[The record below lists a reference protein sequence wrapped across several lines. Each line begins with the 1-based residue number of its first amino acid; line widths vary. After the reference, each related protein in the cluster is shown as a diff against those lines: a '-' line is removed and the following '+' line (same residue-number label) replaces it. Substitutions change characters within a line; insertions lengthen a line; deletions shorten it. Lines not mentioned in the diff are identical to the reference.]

1 MKKIRVIAI
10 IFIIF
15 FSIMNITAYASSKP
29 TNTNTKTIRVGTSG
43 TYYPF
48 TFVEGTEVK
57 GFEIDVW
64 NEIAKRLGYNV
75 EFKTSAFSGLFGMLD
90 SDKIDVIANQISVT
104 DERKEKYY
112 FSEAYVESG
121 AQLVVRKGQSNSIT
135 SVDMLKGK
143 NVGVD
148 LGSNYEKILKEKNTG
163 ANIITYQS
171 TDSAFNDLI
180 LGRIDGVVIDKI
192 SALINI
198 DEKKLP
204 LELAG
209 ETFEKVESAFAFS
222 KKDENLK
229 IIKNVNKVL
238 NEMKADGSLEKISNK
253 WLNTNVIAKGDN
265 SFFSQLIKTI
275 MHGIKVTLAIS
286 LIAMA
291 IGLIIG
297 IAISIT
303 RYLNII
309 GLSQVS
315 SLYVSFFRGTPLLVQ
330 LFLLYFGLP
339 QVFPILRDMSG
350 FTAAYIALGL
360 NASAYISEVLRGGF
374 KAIDKGQM
382 EASLSVGMSNIQAIK
397 RILLP
402 QVIRVSI
409 PAIGNIYVDIIKGS
423 SLAFT
428 IGVAEMLAKAQMVAA
443 ANYKFFQSY
452 IAVAIMYWIVIEAS
466 NYLQKLLERKL
477 SIY

>member
-1 MKKIRVIAI
+1 MKKIRAIAI
-10 IFIIF
+10 FIMI
-15 FSIMNITAYASSKP
+15 FSIIHITAYASSGP
-29 TNTNTKTIRVGTSG
+29 TNTKTIRVGTSG

-48 TFVEGTEVK
+48 TFVEGESLK

-64 NEIAKRLGYNV
+64 NEIGERLGYNI

-90 SDKIDVIANQISVT
+90 SNKIDVIANQISVT

-121 AQLVVRKGQSNSIT
+121 AQLVVKSGQSNTIS
-135 SVDMLKGK
+135 SLDMVRGK
-143 NVGVD
+143 NIGVD
-148 LGSNYEKILKEKNTG
+148 LGSNYEKILEEKDTG

-198 DEKKLP
+198 NDKKLP

-209 ETFEKVESAFAFS
+209 ETFEKVDNAFAFA
-222 KKDENLK
+222 KKDENLELVK
-229 IIKNVNKVL
+229 KVNKTL
-238 NEMKADGSLEKISNK
+238 NDMKDDGTLEELSNK
-253 WLNTNVIAKGDN
+253 WLNTNVIAKRSN
-265 SFFSQLIKTI
+265 SFFNQLIKTI
-275 MHGIKVTLAIS
+275 ISGSKVTIMMS
-286 LIAMA
+286 LIAIA
-291 IGLIIG
+291 IGLILG
-297 IAISIT
+297 IIIAVI
-303 RYLNII
+303 RYLNIK
-309 GLSQVS
+309 GLRKVV
-315 SLYVSFFRGTPLLVQ
+315 LIYVSFFRGTPLLVQ

-339 QVFPILRDMSG
+339 QVFPMLRNMSG
-350 FTAAYIALGL
+350 FTASYIALGL
-360 NASAYISEVLRGGF
+360 NASAYISEILRGGF

-382 EASLSVGMSNIQAIK
+382 EASLSIGMSNIQAVR
-397 RILLP
+397 RIILP
-402 QVIRVSI
+402 QVFRMSI
-409 PAIGNIYVDIIKGS
+409 PSIGNIYIDIVKGS

-428 IGVAEMLAKAQMVAA
+428 IGVSEMLAKAQMVAA

-452 IAVAIMYWIVIEAS
+452 IAVAIMYWIVIEIA
-466 NYLQKLLERKL
+466 NFIQGLLERKL